1 MVLQN
6 LEYGFS
12 AGTRIITKHGLV
24 PIQQIQIG
32 DLVLTQSDSGQGEPY
47 YQPVNQIFYT
57 EYEEIW

>member
-6 LEYGFS
+6 LEYGFP

-32 DLVLTQSDSGQGEPY
+32 DLVLT
-47 YQPVNQIFYT
+47 
-57 EYEEIW
+57 